1 MVLLEL
7 AELPA
12 QVANPLGSPRVTLI
26 GSVGRIPEPELTA
39 VRMAYLTRFLH
50 SKYWVDFD
58 DLFFYR
64 IGVLDVRIGAQ
75 EAEMTSVDRLG
86 LHLLGNGR
94 SRNHGRAQITLSR
107 LGKVPRTVCGGT
119 PFWLALIGRFR

>member
-1 MVLLEL
+1 VVLLEL

-39 VRMAYLTRFLH
+39 VRMAYLKRYLH
-50 SKYWVDFD
+50 RKYLVDFD
-58 DLFFYR
+58 DLFSCR
-64 IGVLDVRIGAQ
+64 IGVLDVGIGAQ

-94 SRNHGRAQITLSR
+94 SRNHGRAANHIKPAWKSPQDCLRWHAILIC
-107 LGKVPRTVCGGT
+107 VP
-119 PFWLALIGRFR
+119 